1 MTDPRFFRQYLDI
14 LDEQDT
20 VSMDLGKGKFSADRA
35 SNTVSGTYD
44 VDDTT
49 QITAT
54 QDTSKGGATSVGAKT
69 NIGGV
74 DIAAKHNSPAYN
86 KGQLAGTSSISASY
100 KGDTFTATKG
110 VGFGGAGKDIRPGQ
124 NIATTYTKS

>member
-20 VSMDLGKGKFSADRA
+20 ASIDLGKAKFSADRA
-35 SNTVSGTYD
+35 TNTVSGTYD
-44 VDDTT
+44 VDDAT

-74 DIAAKHNSPAYN
+74 EIAAKHYSPAYN

-100 KGDTFTATKG
+100 KGDTFTATQG
-110 VGFGGAGKDIRPGQ
+110 VGFGGAGKDIKPGQ